1 MRLFLF
7 LATASA
13 VLAAVPAEAYVGPG
27 LGLGALGVVSGLF
40 LSLVMAFFAFV
51 WLPIKRLLTRN
62 RPDRAEIA
70 TDEA

>member
-1 MRLFLF
+1 MRLYCILSTAI
-7 LATASA
+7 ATF
-13 VLAAVPAEAYVGPG
+13 VAVPADAYVGPG

-51 WLPIKRLLTRN
+51 WLPVKRLFS
-62 RPDRAEIA
+62 PKKQDVAGVG